1 MIKFI
6 QVGCK
11 ERDGIDPAQAK
22 AVLKHK
28 PDIILFEYPQNN
40 KTPDTIFNKYLPA
53 KKPKKEVT
61 KMIQMLKVAS
71 KSQSWVQSDVQVFK
85 NIDKLWSK
93 GKQVYLYFIDAP
105 SKITSARLD
114 ENNKLHRPFPKIQ
127 KYLWWWKKMYAR
139 ESYMTKHLKW
149 ILKKHEEKDIKILVF
164 LEKFHWNNVQ
174 FRMKAKSKEAIQE
187 YYFST
192 FNKK

>member
-11 ERDGIDPAQAK
+11 ERNGIDPAQAE

-28 PDIILFEYPQNN
+28 PDIIVFEYPQENR
-40 KTPDTIFNKYLPA
+40 TPETIFNKFAPN
-53 KKPKKEVT
+53 KKPKKELVRII
-61 KMIQMLKVAS
+61 KMLKNAS
-71 KSQSWVQSDVQVFK
+71 KTQPWVLSDVAVFE
-85 NIDKLWSK
+85 NISKLWNE
-93 GKQVYLYFIDAP
+93 GKQVYLYFVDAP
-105 SKITSARLD
+105 SKITSVRLD

-149 ILKKHEEKDIKILVF
+149 ILKRHKDKDLKILVF

-174 FRMKAKSKEAIQE
+174 FRLKAKSKEAIQK
-187 YYFST
+187 YYFSK
-192 FNKK
+192 FA